1 VKPDAIDKS
10 MFGTEAPKPKSFFSR
25 LGGVYSSPRA
35 TFQEIGQA
43 PRILIPFV
51 VLIIFSLLVGLYLS
65 RVMDLESAAVTQM
78 EMMVERGVITK
89 EQMEE
94 RLPYAIR
101 FAGIQ
106 LIAMT
111 VLGSIIGCLIIA
123 GYAKL
128 FSMFAAAENLFKP
141 LLSVTIFALL
151 AVSIVQSGLTVLILQ
166 LKGPGEVDLTQIN
179 SLVAS
184 NLGAI
189 LSSFLG
195 DDALPKFIMRLA
207 AAIDVFAIWT
217 IALLA
222 IGFSVVS
229 RKLKTSTA
237 AIWLGG
243 AYAVIAII
251 SAAVASLFAGPG
263 SR

>member
-1 VKPDAIDKS
+1 MESDAANKT
-10 MFGTEAPKPKSFFSR
+10 MQETEAPKPKSFFSR
-25 LGGVYSSPRA
+25 LGGVYSSPRS
-35 TFQEIGQA
+35 TFREIGQA
-43 PRILIPFV
+43 PRVLVPLI
-51 VLIIFSLLVGLYLS
+51 VLIIFSMLFGVYLS
-65 RVMDLESAAVTQM
+65 RTMDLESAAVSQM
-78 EMMVERGVITK
+78 EMMVERGAMTK

-94 RLPYAIR
+94 SLPNAVK

-106 LIAMT
+106 MIVVT
-111 VLGSIIGCLIIA
+111 SVGSIIICLILA

-128 FSMFAAAENLFKP
+128 FAMFAGAESLFKS
-141 LLSVTIFALL
+141 LLSVTIFAIL
-151 AVSIVQSGLTVLILQ
+151 AVSIVQSGLTALFLQ

-179 SLVAS
+179 SVIAS

-207 AAIDVFAIWT
+207 TAIDVFTIWM

-222 IGFSVVS
+222 IGYSVVS

-237 AIWLGG
+237 AFWLGG
-243 AYAVIAII
+243 AYALITII
-251 SAAVASLFAGPG
+251 SAAVGSIFTMPG

>member
-1 VKPDAIDKS
+1 VDQDAVDKS
-10 MFGTEAPKPKSFFSR
+10 MPETEAPKPESFFSG
-25 LGGVYSSPRA
+25 LGGVYSSPRD
-35 TFQEIGQA
+35 TFREIGQT

-51 VLIIFSLLVGLYLS
+51 ALIIISLLLGLYLS
-65 RVMDLESAAVTQM
+65 RALDLEAAAVAQM
-78 EMMVERGVITK
+78 EMMVEQGAITK

-94 RLPYAIR
+94 RLPNAIK

-111 VLGSIIGCLIIA
+111 TLGSIFGCLIIA

-128 FSMFAAAENLFKP
+128 FSVFAGAENLFKS
-141 LLSVTIFALL
+141 LLSVTLFAML
-151 AVSIVQSGLTVLILQ
+151 AVTIVQSGLMILVLQ
-166 LKGPGEVDLTQIN
+166 LKGPGEVDFTQIN
-179 SLVAS
+179 SVVAS

-189 LSSFLG
+189 LSSYFG
-195 DDALPKFIMRLA
+195 DDVLPKFIMRLA

-222 IGFSVVS
+222 IGFSTVS

-251 SAAVASLFAGPG
+251 GAIVGSLFAMPG